1 MIMQTEQKPEPD
13 QLRTFVINAHFNLEK
28 TRQML
33 AENPAMLNQ
42 AWKWNENDYETA
54 IQAAAQIGSISI
66 IEFLLEKGALL
77 EICTV
82 AVLGRREELER
93 RLNEN
98 PGLAKAVGAHG
109 IPLLAHAVWS
119 NNLDLVQLVHKRGA
133 TTGANLALHN
143 AIVKGSPEIVEWTVE
158 NANADVNSKNY
169 EGKFLLT
176 VAKERKNERVIQ
188 LLEKHGAHE

>member
-13 QLRTFVINAHFNLEK
+13 PLHSFVINAHFNLEK
-28 TRQML
+28 TKQML
-33 AENPAMLNQ
+33 AENPALLNQ

-54 IQAAAQIGSISI
+54 IQAAAQIGSVPI
-66 IEFLLEKGALL
+66 IEFLLEKGAPL

-98 PGLAKAVGAHG
+98 PELAKAVGAHG

-119 NNLDLVQLVHKRGA
+119 NNVDLVQLVHKRGA
-133 TTGANLALHN
+133 TAGANLALHN
-143 AIVKGSPEIVEWTVE
+143 AIVKGNPEIVEWLTK
-158 NANADVNSKNY
+158 NAEADVNSKNY

-176 VAKERKNERVIQ
+176 VAKERKNEKVIQ